1 MKKAKIGGIVLV
13 ITLLGAGFVYWYG
26 FLRKETPIEK
36 MKADYV
42 MTADSLSKLFNADEK
57 TATNKFG
64 GKILILNADLISVE
78 KDERGNFTL
87 TLADPM
93 MGVTCTID
101 SLQAVK
107 QKAEIGLLTEGMP
120 VTVKGR
126 CDGMLMDVKLSKCMI
141 VAKGKGQR
149 AK

>member
-1 MKKAKIGGIVLV
+1 MKKKFWRLAVIGIALALIV
-13 ITLLGAGFVYWYG
+13 GGFVYWYG

-36 MKADYV
+36 MKADFV

-57 TATNKFG
+57 TATEKFS

-87 TLADPM
+87 TLVDPM
-93 MGVTCTID
+93 TGVTCTID

-107 QKAEIGLLTEGMP
+107 QKAEIDLLTEGMT

-126 CDGMLMDVKLSKCMI
+126 CDGILMDVKMSKCMI
-141 VAKGKGQR
+141 VAKG
-149 AK
+149 

>member
-1 MKKAKIGGIVLV
+1 MKKKLWRLAVIGIVLALIV
-13 ITLLGAGFVYWYG
+13 GGFVYWYG

-57 TATNKFG
+57 TATDKFG

-87 TLADPM
+87 TLVDPM

-107 QKAEIGLLTEGMP
+107 QKAEIDALSPNKP

-126 CDGMLMDVKLSKCMI
+126 CDGMLMDVKMSKCLI
-141 VAKGKGQR
+141 CQ
-149 AK
+149 